1 MKGGHFGRLFSW
13 NAIPYIM
20 PFVVRV
26 IAQKK
31 RLSRGGK
38 SLFYLIIKRLFL
50 REIGFVYA
58 ADRAGPI
65 ERKIFKGGA
74 GGDAVVG
81 ITDFG
86 IIHITAHVTYVFF
99 HNLMI
104 FKG

>member
-20 PFVVRV
+20 LLWFGLLH
-26 IAQKK
+26 KK
-31 RLSRGGK
+31 SGFPVEESR
-38 SLFYLIIKRLFL
+38 FYLIIKRLFL

-104 FKG
+104 F